1 MYYYFFFLLKGIVYP
16 KSLSFEN
23 DVVMHSS
30 SCSTLQTWLCFF
42 FLQNIKVDI
51 LKIQLNQCCT

>member
-1 MYYYFFFLLKGIVYP
+1 MYYFFFFLLKGIVYP

-42 FLQNIKVDI
+42 P
-51 LKIQLNQCCT
+51 CRT